1 MRRDDE
7 RLQDI
12 LDAIT
17 AIERYLQQ
25 GRSTFD
31 EQELIQVWVAYHL
44 QMIGEAAT
52 ALSPELKA
60 KCATV
65 PWPQIIGLRNLLVHE
80 YFRIDIQVLWDI
92 ASNDLPP
99 LKTSIQAILQ
109 DFNTDR

>member
-7 RLQDI
+7 RLRDM

-17 AIERYLQQ
+17 AIERYLRQ
-25 GRSTFD
+25 GRSVFD
-31 EQELIQVWVAYHL
+31 GQELIQVWVAYHL

-60 KCATV
+60 SYPDV
-65 PWPQIIGLRNLLVHE
+65 LWPQIIGLRNLLVHE

-92 ASNDLPP
+92 ASNDLPT
-99 LKTSIQAILQ
+99 LKTQIQTILP
-109 DFNTDR
+109 DLEPDR

>member
-12 LDAIT
+12 LDAIA

-25 GRSTFD
+25 GKSAFE

-52 ALSPELKA
+52 ALSPDLKA
-60 KCATV
+60 RYATI

-80 YFRIDIQVLWDI
+80 YFRVDTQVLWDI
-92 ASNDLPP
+92 ANNDLRP
-99 LKTSIQAILQ
+99 LKTSIQAVLQ
-109 DFNTDR
+109 DIENP

>member
-12 LDAIT
+12 LDAIA

-25 GRSTFD
+25 GKSAF
-31 EQELIQVWVAYHL
+31 EAQELVQVWVAYHL

-52 ALSPELKA
+52 ALSPDLKA
-60 KCATV
+60 RYANV

-80 YFRIDIQVLWDI
+80 YFRVDTQVLWDI
-92 ASNDLPP
+92 ANNDLHV
-99 LKTSIQAILQ
+99 LKTNIQAILK
-109 DFNTDR
+109 DLEAL

>member
-7 RLQDI
+7 RLRDM
-12 LDAIT
+12 LAAIA
-17 AIERYLQQ
+17 AIERYLQP
-25 GRSTFD
+25 GRSAFD

-52 ALSPELKA
+52 ALSSDLKA
-60 KCATV
+60 RYPNV

-80 YFRIDIQVLWDI
+80 YFRVDIQVLWDI

-99 LKTSIQAILQ
+99 LKTHIQAILP
-109 DFNTDR
+109 DLETDR